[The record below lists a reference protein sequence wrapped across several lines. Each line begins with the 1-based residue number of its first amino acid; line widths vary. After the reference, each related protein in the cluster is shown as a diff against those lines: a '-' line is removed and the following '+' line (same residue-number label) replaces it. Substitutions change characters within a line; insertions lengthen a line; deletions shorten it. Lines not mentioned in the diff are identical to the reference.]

1 MSTNT
6 NPAVNTA
13 ASSVP
18 EGFKEQSAE
27 VSALLTAVVEL
38 LSAVDETLEESYHN
52 AYLECC
58 GHHKPSG
65 ECCGNPETVWDP
77 RDTFVMNTLGG
88 ARPALVAAL
97 QPFLDKE
104 AEQE

>member
-6 NPAVNTA
+6 KSAVNTV

-65 ECCGNPETVWDP
+65 ECCGNPETAWDP
-77 RDTFVMNTLGG
+77 RDTIVMNTLGG
-88 ARPALVAAL
+88 ARSAMITAL

-104 AEQE
+104 AKRG